1 MRNLYLENGLKT
13 QRNKMRKV
21 KVKVP
26 FESCVIILLVL
37 GTAILVSGCLEQ
49 PRKVEP
55 TYGHFLVV
63 WKMGNEPERYVEITA
78 EEFEN
83 FPLLKEAIN
92 KCASDRDN
100 RCSLEGEYDGE
111 YLRASEKQTFAILDF
126 MLEKQEKKY
135 SKRIIVNRMP
145 CQTFCVNETEFN
157 LEEFPTIKK
166 AVGELGRIIEVLPNE
181 WQSFR
186 SLVERRFKENPFT
199 TFGGVFIEV
208 GNGYYFVEPYGLYA
222 DLNLKV
228 RGEYYGVANIW
239 LVQFL
244 PYHRGYLHKGE

>member
-1 MRNLYLENGLKT
+1 M
-13 QRNKMRKV
+13 NKK
-21 KVKVP
+21 
-26 FESCVIILLVL
+26 IILLIL
-37 GTAILVSGCLEQ
+37 CTAILFSGCLEL
-49 PRKVEP
+49 PTKVEP
-55 TYGHFLVV
+55 VTIITPVPTTTVPEVTPMLVSGHFLLVQ
-63 WKMGNEPERYVEITA
+63 KLGNEPERYVEIT

-92 KCASDRDN
+92 KCDSDRDN
-100 RCSLEGEYDGE
+100 RCSLEGEY
-111 YLRASEKQTFAILDF
+111 LRASENQTFAILDF

-135 SKRIIVNRMP
+135 SRRIIVSIMP
-145 CQTFCVNETEFN
+145 CQKFCVNETEFN

-166 AVGELGRIIEVLPNE
+166 AVGELGRIIEVPPNE
-181 WQSFR
+181 WQSFK

-199 TFGGVFIEV
+199 KFGGVFIEV

-239 LVQFL
+239 LDSIL
-244 PYHRGYLHKGE
+244 PPIT